1 VYLRTA
7 LRVIL
12 FLGREE
18 NSLLKKHLNYIN
30 GRWSE
35 PKSEASLEREDP
47 ATGEPIGTFPDSG
60 PADAADAV
68 SAAAAAYDAWRF
80 TPAPRRAEILFRAAE
95 MMAARKEELS
105 RDVTVEMGKVLKEA
119 RGDVQEGID
128 MTYYV
133 AGEGRRMWGQ
143 TTPSELPNKFNM
155 TVRQPHGIVA
165 AITPWNFPVAIP
177 CWKLMPALV
186 TGNSVVFKPSPFSPL
201 SAANLVRIL
210 EEAGLPPGVVNL
222 VFGGDQ
228 TGAGLVEEPRVSMVS
243 FTGSLEVGR
252 EIAAYCGRHN
262 KRLHLEMGGKNAIIV
277 LDDADLDLAIEG
289 AVWSAFG
296 TSGQRCTAASR
307 MIVQERVAP
316 QFTDAL
322 VGRAQ
327 ALRLGNGLEETTEV
341 GPLVNQPALEKVERY
356 MDIGRDEGAAVACGG
371 SHATGDGL
379 DRGYFFQP
387 TVFTDVRPQM
397 RVAQEEIFGP
407 VTDIIT
413 CSDLEEAVEI
423 NNGVQFGLSSAIF
436 TKDMSKAF
444 KAMERITSGIVYI
457 NAGTIGA
464 EVHLPFGGTRGTGNG
479 HREAGQAALDSYSE
493 WKTVY
498 IDYSGRLQKA
508 QIDRPDD

>member
-1 VYLRTA
+1 MAQTYQ
-7 LRVIL
+7 
-12 FLGREE
+12 
-18 NSLLKKHLNYIN
+18 NYTN
-30 GRWSE
+30 GRWTE
-35 PKSEASLEREDP
+35 PKSDASLERENP
-47 ATGEPIGTFPDSG
+47 ATGEVVASFPDSG
-60 PADAADAV
+60 REDVADAV
-68 SAAAAAYDAWRF
+68 KAAAEAYETWRF
-80 TPAPRRAEILFRAAE
+80 VPAPRRAEVLFRAAE
-95 MMAARKEELS
+95 IMAARKEELS
-105 RDVTVEMGKVLKEA
+105 HDVTVEMGKVLKEA

-155 TVRQPHGIVA
+155 SVRQPHGIVA

-186 TGNSVVFKPSPFSPL
+186 TGNTAVFKPSPLSPM
-201 SAANLVRIL
+201 SAYNLVRIL

-228 TGAGLVEEPRVSMVS
+228 TGAALVEEPRVNMVS

-252 EIAAYCGRHN
+252 EIGAYCGRYN
-262 KRLHLEMGGKNAIIV
+262 KRLHLEMGGKNAIII
-277 LDDADLDLAIEG
+277 LDDADIDLAIEG

-307 MIVQERVAP
+307 MIVQEPVASV
-316 QFTDAL
+316 FTDQL
-322 VGRAQ
+322 VGRAR
-327 ALRLGNGLEETTEV
+327 ALRLGNGLEATTDV
-341 GPLVNQPALEKVERY
+341 GPVVNRPALEKVERY
-356 MDIGRDEGAAVACGG
+356 MEIGRDEGAAVACGG
-371 SHATGDGL
+371 SRASGDGL
-379 DRGYFFQP
+379 ERGYFFQP
-387 TVFTDVRPQM
+387 TVFTEVRPQM

-413 CSDLEEAVEI
+413 CSDLEQAVNI
-423 NNGVQFGLSSAIF
+423 NNGVQYGLSSAIY
-436 TKDMSKAF
+436 TRDISKAF
-444 KAMERITSGIVYI
+444 KAMERISTGIVYI

-464 EVHLPFGGTRGTGNG
+464 EVQLPFGGTRGTGNG

-493 WKTVY
+493 WKSVY

-508 QIDRPDD
+508 QIDRPDGG

>member
-1 VYLRTA
+1 L
-7 LRVIL
+7 
-12 FLGREE
+12 
-18 NSLLKKHLNYIN
+18 
-30 GRWSE
+30 E
-35 PKSEASLEREDP
+35 PASGAWLEREDP
-47 ATGEPIGTFPDSG
+47 ATGEVVATAPDSG
-60 PADAADAV
+60 TGDVTAAVDAAAE
-68 SAAAAAYDAWRF
+68 AYERWRLV
-80 TPAPRRAEILFRAAE
+80 PAPQRGEILFRAAQLMTE
-95 MMAARKEELS
+95 RKEDLA
-105 RDVTVEMGKVLKEA
+105 RDVTTEMGKVLKEA

-165 AITPWNFPVAIP
+165 AVTPWNFPVAIP

-186 TGNSVVFKPSPFSPL
+186 TGNAAVFKPSPFSPL
-201 SAANLVRIL
+201 SAFNLVQIL
-210 EEAGLPPGVVNL
+210 EEAGVPPGVVNL

-228 TGAGLVEEPRVSMVS
+228 TGAALIEEPRVGMVS

-252 EIAAYCGRHN
+252 EIAAYCGRYN

-277 LDDADLDLAIEG
+277 LDDADIDLAIEG

-307 MIVQERVAP
+307 MIVQERVINR
-316 QFTDAL
+316 FTDAL
-322 VGRAQ
+322 VDRARG
-327 ALRLGNGLEETTEV
+327 LRLGNGLDETTEV
-341 GPLVNQPALEKVERY
+341 GPVVNQPAIEKIQRY
-356 MDIGRDEGAAVACGG
+356 MDVGRDEGAAVACGG
-371 SHATGDGL
+371 SRATGEEL
-379 DRGYFFQP
+379 DRGYFFEP
-387 TVFTDVRPQM
+387 TVFADVRPEM

-407 VTDIIT
+407 VTDVIA
-413 CSDLEEAVEI
+413 CSDLEQAVNI
-423 NNGVQFGLSSAIF
+423 NNGVPYGLSSAIY
-436 TKDMSKAF
+436 TTDLSKAF

-508 QIDRPDD
+508 QIDRPEDQQTSVR

>member
-1 VYLRTA
+1 MRQE
-7 LRVIL
+7 IL
-12 FLGREE
+12 NF
-18 NSLLKKHLNYIN
+18 ID
-30 GRWSE
+30 GRWMAGRSD
-35 PKSEASLEREDP
+35 ATLERENP
-47 ATGEPIGTFPDSG
+47 ATGEIIGSFPDSG
-60 PADAADAV
+60 PEDV
-68 SAAAAAYDAWRF
+68 AAAVEAAAKAYETWRF
-80 TPAPRRAEILFRAAE
+80 VPAPRRAEILFRAAE
-95 MMAARKEELS
+95 IMTARKEELS

-119 RGDVQEGID
+119 RGDVQEAID

-143 TTPSELPNKFNM
+143 TTPSELPNKLNM

-165 AITPWNFPVAIP
+165 AITPWNFPMAIP

-186 TGNSVVFKPSPFSPL
+186 TGNTAVFKPSPFSPL
-201 SAANLVRIL
+201 SAYNLVRIF

-228 TGAGLVEEPRVSMVS
+228 AGAALVEEPRVNMVS

-252 EIAAYCGRHN
+252 EIAAYCGRYN
-262 KRLHLEMGGKNAIIV
+262 KRLHLEMGGKNAIII
-277 LDDADLDLAIEG
+277 LDDADIDLAIEG

-307 MIVQERVAP
+307 MIVHDRVASA
-316 QFTDAL
+316 FSDEL
-322 VGRAQ
+322 IGRAK
-327 ALRLGNGLEETTEV
+327 ALRLGNGLEPTTDV
-341 GPLVNQPALEKVERY
+341 GPVVNRPALEKIERY
-356 MDIGRDEGAAVACGG
+356 MEIGRDEGAAIACGG
-371 SHATGDGL
+371 SRASGNGL
-379 DRGYFFQP
+379 DSGYFFQP
-387 TVFTDVRPQM
+387 TVFTDVQPKM

-407 VTDIIT
+407 VTDIIR
-413 CSDLEEAVEI
+413 CSDLEQAVDI
-423 NNGVQFGLSSAIF
+423 NNGVQYGLSSAIF
-436 TKDMSKAF
+436 TRDMSKAL
-444 KAMERITSGIVYI
+444 KAMERMTTGIVYI

-508 QIDRPDD
+508 QIDRPEGGA

>member
-1 VYLRTA
+1 
-7 LRVIL
+7 L
-12 FLGREE
+12 FA
-18 NSLLKKHLNYIN
+18 KHLNYIN

-35 PKSEASLEREDP
+35 PKSDAWLDREDP
-47 ATGEPIGTFPDSG
+47 ATCEQIATLPDSG
-60 PADAADAV
+60 PADVADAV
-68 SAAAAAYDAWRF
+68 NAAAIACDAWRF

-95 MMAARKEELS
+95 IMAARKEELS
-105 RDVTVEMGKVLKEA
+105 RDVTLEMGKVLKEA

-186 TGNSVVFKPSPFSPL
+186 TGNTVVFKASPLSPL

-228 TGAGLVEEPRVSMVS
+228 TGARLVEEPRVSMVS
-243 FTGSLEVGR
+243 FTGSLEAGR
-252 EIAAYCGRHN
+252 EIAAYCGRYN

-327 ALRLGNGLEETTEV
+327 ALRLGNGLQETTDV
-341 GPLVNQPALEKVERY
+341 GPLVNQPAVEKVQRY
-356 MDIGRDEGAAVACGG
+356 LDIGRDEGAAVACGG
-371 SHATGDGL
+371 SRATGDGL
-379 DRGYFFQP
+379 DRGHFFQP
-387 TVFTDVRPQM
+387 TVFTEVRPQM

-407 VTDIIT
+407 VTDVIT
-413 CSDLEEAVEI
+413 CSDLEQAVEI
-423 NNGVQFGLSSAIF
+423 NNGVQYGLSSAIF
-436 TKDMSKAF
+436 TRDMGKAF
-444 KAMERITSGIVYI
+444 KAMERITTGIVYI

-508 QIDRPDD
+508 QIDRPDA

>member
-1 VYLRTA
+1 MKEHSNLPKQY
-7 LRVIL
+7 
-12 FLGREE
+12 
-18 NSLLKKHLNYIN
+18 LNYIK
-30 GRWSE
+30 GSWSE
-35 PKSEASLEREDP
+35 PRSEAWLERENP
-47 ATGEPIGTFPDSG
+47 ATSEVVAMFPDSG
-60 PADAADAV
+60 APDVADAV
-68 SAAAAAYDAWRF
+68 GAAAAAYESWRS

-95 MMAARKEELS
+95 IMAARKEDLS

-155 TVRQPHGIVA
+155 TVRQPHGIVG

-186 TGNSVVFKPSPFSPL
+186 TGNTVVLKPSPFSPL
-201 SAANLVRIL
+201 SAYNLVRIL
-210 EEAGLPPGVVNL
+210 EEAGVPPGVVNL

-228 TGAGLVEEPRVSMVS
+228 AGAVLVEEPRVSMVS

-252 EIAAYCGRHN
+252 EIGAYCGRYN

-277 LDDADLDLAIEG
+277 LDDADVDLAIEG

-316 QFTDAL
+316 AFTDGL
-322 VGRAQ
+322 VGRAKG
-327 ALRLGNGLEETTEV
+327 LRLGNGLEETTDV
-341 GPLVNQPALEKVERY
+341 GPVVNQPALEKVQRY
-356 MDIGRDEGAAVACGG
+356 MDIGRDEGATIACGG
-371 SHATGDGL
+371 ARAAGNGL
-379 DRGYFFQP
+379 DHGYFFQP

-407 VTDIIT
+407 VTDVIT
-413 CSDLEEAVEI
+413 CSGLEQAVDI
-423 NNGVQFGLSSAIF
+423 NNGVPYGLSSAIF
-436 TKDMSKAF
+436 TRDMSKAF
-444 KAMERITSGIVYI
+444 EAMERMTTGIVYI

-508 QIDRPDD
+508 QIDRPDSTGTSVR